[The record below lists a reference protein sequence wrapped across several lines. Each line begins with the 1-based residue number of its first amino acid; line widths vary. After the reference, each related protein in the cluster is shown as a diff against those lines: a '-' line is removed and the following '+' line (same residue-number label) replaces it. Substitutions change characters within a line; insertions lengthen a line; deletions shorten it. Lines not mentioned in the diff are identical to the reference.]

1 MFPFN
6 KHKVNVSLCPGVL
19 LMIKL
24 MCIDAIYN
32 QSEENFNQQN
42 RVSFV
47 IDKTDV
53 AQSLEKSKQ
62 GRKPP

>member
-1 MFPFN
+1 MFPFS
-6 KHKVNVSLCPGVL
+6 KHKFNVSLCPGVL

-32 QSEENFNQQN
+32 QSKENFNQQK

-53 AQSLEKSKQ
+53 AQSLKKKQ
-62 GRKPP
+62 TRRKTP

>member
-1 MFPFN
+1 
-6 KHKVNVSLCPGVL
+6 
-19 LMIKL
+19 MIKL

-32 QSEENFNQQN
+32 QSKENFNQQK

-53 AQSLEKSKQ
+53 AQSLKKSKQ
-62 GRKPP
+62 EGKHRDAGLYKNV